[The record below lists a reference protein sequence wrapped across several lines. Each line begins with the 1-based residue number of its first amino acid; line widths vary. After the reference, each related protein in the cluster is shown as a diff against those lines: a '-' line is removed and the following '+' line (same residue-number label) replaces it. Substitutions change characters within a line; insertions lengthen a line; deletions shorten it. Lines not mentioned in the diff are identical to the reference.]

1 VIQPWL
7 LDAVHVHPAGA
18 VTVTVPFSA
27 PGPCEAPEAESEYV
41 HPEATVKICGPDEPP
56 PCGALN
62 TVTWAVPAEAV
73 SPAGMAAVNFV
84 SLTNVVVRSLPFQ
97 RTTEEE
103 IKPLPFTVSV
113 KAPDPAATL
122 VGEIDVMAG
131 TGFPAPLIMKV
142 MALEDPP
149 AVGGLYTVT
158 CTSPAAVM
166 SADQI
171 VARSCVLLE

>member
-1 VIQPWL
+1 MKL
-7 LDAVHVHPAGA
+7 
-18 VTVTVPFSA
+18 
-27 PGPCEAPEAESEYV
+27 
-41 HPEATVKICGPDEPP
+41 
-56 PCGALN
+56 
-62 TVTWAVPAEAV
+62 
-73 SPAGMAAVNFV
+73 
-84 SLTNVVVRSLPFQ
+84 
-97 RTTEEE
+97 
-103 IKPLPFTVSV
+103 LPFTVSV
-113 KAPDPAATL
+113 NAPDPAATL
-122 VGEIDVMAG
+122 VGEIDVIEG